1 VEKQQK
7 PLPEDVSVV
16 YIASFKHWRSGK
28 IIYAKDYGLKGF
40 PIRKSAKKQ

>member
-7 PLPEDVSVV
+7 PLPNDGNIVF
-16 YIASFKHWRSGK
+16 IASFKHWRSGK

-40 PIRKSAKKQ
+40 PIRKSGKKQ